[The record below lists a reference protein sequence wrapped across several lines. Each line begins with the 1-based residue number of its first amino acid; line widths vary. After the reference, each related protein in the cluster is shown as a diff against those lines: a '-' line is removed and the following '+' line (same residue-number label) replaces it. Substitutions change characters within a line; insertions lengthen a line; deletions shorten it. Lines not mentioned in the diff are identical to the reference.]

1 MLDVFPRLRD
11 ALTRGF
17 LIGEEIAHAKAAK
30 GAKDGKGKNFDYFPK
45 LWDARDVVSG

>member
-1 MLDVFPRLRD
+1 MFDSL
-11 ALTRGF
+11 F
-17 LIGEEIAHAKAAK
+17 LIREEIAHAKAAK